1 MEVGMDR
8 HQAQGGVSLRI
19 REGMKMKANG
29 LASALARSAS
39 GVALATCLTFSG
51 AAFAQAQSG
60 SDATNAQPTT
70 APGTTADPSTDAGQ
84 LNNPQTG
91 AGSESSSTG
100 QDDTTGGDIVV
111 TGIRASLE
119 RSIAIKRNSTGIVD
133 AISAEDI
140 GKFPDTNLAESLQRI
155 TGVSINR
162 TNGEGALVT
171 VRGFGPSYNLV
182 TLNGRQLATANV
194 QVVGGDQNSD
204 SAQGSSR
211 SFDFSNLA
219 SEGVRTL
226 EVYKTG
232 RASIP
237 SGGIGATI
245 NVVTRRPLDGSSGL
259 NGLSGSLGIKGVYDT
274 STEDCL
280 DCGAKVTPEL
290 SGLVTW
296 ADPSNRFGVT
306 LFGSYQKRNF
316 TSISATS
323 NDWNIIPYSTFLT
336 GGFVKA
342 DGTTQI
348 ANAPA
353 DPNQL
358 VAIPN
363 DSRYHYAEGS
373 RERINGQGTIQFRPI
388 ETLTLTADA
397 LFAQN
402 TQKEVRSDLSNW
414 FSRPFDEVRF
424 DGNAP
429 VATAI
434 YLHETINGAKDE
446 GFEAQNRGQRSRIQ
460 DYGLNAKWDIA
471 ENFSLNLDGHYSR
484 AWSRPNN
491 PNGKSSTL
499 VGIGANVVSAHSV
512 DYSGKIPVQ
521 DITLSGPLTLAQ
533 VGSQIGRTYASTQDQ
548 RVKEVRADFGWDL
561 GGGSRVDFGGNWRD
575 TRMRQTRV
583 STQQTLG
590 DWGINNP
597 GDIERLAP
605 GSLFPFCLVC
615 KFKSFNPGDDPNSR
629 LAYRGNA
636 ADIYSILSP
645 YYSDLGNAVG
655 TTGNENNLVREK
667 IWAVYA
673 QVTWKGEIGNAPAA
687 LVGGLRYEH
696 TKSRSTSLVAVP
708 AAINW
713 VSDNDFTVVIS
724 NLNSFLTDGGSYDN
738 FLPAVDFQVELKP
751 NLMGRVSY
759 SKTIARPEYGN
770 LFTSTGVGGP
780 PRPIANGGVA
790 TGSTGNARLIPLES
804 DNYDASIEWYYKPD
818 SYVSLGVFDKRVR
831 NFIGNGQ
838 FRSPL
843 FDLRDPSSGA
853 PGTRS
858 GDAKAALQALG
869 ADQSDVNLFVLT
881 ALIDQTGSVG
891 AATAA
896 FQANYN
902 TTTRSLNDDFVK
914 LINNTRDVTANASD
928 VLYEFQVTQPV
939 NNRQAEI
946 YGLEVAGQHFFG
958 DTGFGIGAAYTLVR
972 GDVGFNIGAS
982 PSEDQFALLGLSDTF
997 NATLIYE
1004 KGGLSAR
1011 FAYNWRDKFLSGIN
1025 RGASRNPEFTK
1036 PFGQLDMNISYD
1048 ITPSLA
1054 VSFEG
1059 INLTQED
1066 LRTYARDKSELWFAQ
1081 ELRRRFLLGAR
1092 YRF

>member
-1 MEVGMDR
+1 M
-8 HQAQGGVSLRI
+8 
-19 REGMKMKANG
+19 MKAKG

-39 GVALATCLTFSG
+39 GVALATCLSVSG
-51 AAFAQAQSG
+51 AAFAQTQSG
-60 SDATNAQPTT
+60 AEATNAQPTT
-70 APGTTADPSTDAGQ
+70 APGTTADPATDAGQ
-84 LNNPQTG
+84 LNTPQ
-91 AGSESSSTG
+91 AAPGSESSSAD
-100 QDDTTGGDIVV
+100 QDAASGGDIVV

-162 TNGEGALVT
+162 TNGEGSLVT

-237 SGGIGATI
+237 TGGIGATI
-245 NVVTRRPLDGSSGL
+245 NVVTRRPLDGKGGL
-259 NGLSGSLGIKGVYDT
+259 TGSIGAKALYDT
-274 STEDCL
+274 STDGCL
-280 DCGAKVTPEL
+280 DCGSKVTPEL
-290 SGLVTW
+290 SGVVSW
-296 ADPSNRFGVT
+296 ADPTNRFGVS

-323 NDWNIIPYSTFLT
+323 NDWNIIPYSTFLS

-342 DGTTQI
+342 DGSTQI
-348 ANAPA
+348 TGAPS
-353 DPNQL
+353 DPDQL

-373 RERINGQGTIQFRPI
+373 RERINGQAVAQFRPI
-388 ETLTLTADA
+388 ETVTLTADA

-402 TQKEVRSDLSNW
+402 TQKEIRSDMSNW

-424 DGNAP
+424 DGNP
-429 VATAI
+429 TVATAT
-434 YLHETINGAKDE
+434 YLHETINGAKDV
-446 GFEAQNRGQRSRIQ
+446 GFEAQNRGQKSRIQ
-460 DYGLNAKWDIA
+460 DYGLNGKWEIA
-471 ENFSLNLDGHYSR
+471 DNFSLNVDGHYSK
-484 AWSRPNN
+484 AWSRPDN
-491 PNGKSSTL
+491 PNGNSSTL
-499 VGIGANVVSAHSV
+499 VGIGANVVTEHSV

-521 DITLSGPLTLAQ
+521 DITLNGPLTLDE
-533 VGSQIGRTYASTQDQ
+533 VGSQMGRTYASSQTQ
-548 RVKEVRADFGWDL
+548 RVKELRADFGWDL
-561 GGGSRVDFGGNWRD
+561 GGGSRVDFGGNYRD

-583 STQQTLG
+583 ATQQTLG
-590 DWGINNP
+590 DWGITSP

-605 GSLFPFCLVC
+605 GALQAFCLVC
-615 KFKSFNPGDDPNSR
+615 KFNAYNPGNDPDSQT
-629 LAYRGNA
+629 AYRGDA
-636 ADIYSILSP
+636 ANIYSILSS
-645 YYSDLGNAVG
+645 YYAGEGNAVG
-655 TTGNENNLVREK
+655 TTSNEDNRVREK
-667 IWAVYA
+667 IWSLYA
-673 QVTWKGEIGNAPAA
+673 QVTWKGDIGNSPAT

-696 TKSRSTSLVAVP
+696 TDSKSTSLVAVP

-724 NLNSFLTDGGSYDN
+724 DENSFLTDGGSYDN
-738 FLPAVDFQVELKP
+738 FLPSIDFQVELRP
-751 NLMGRVSY
+751 DVIGRVSY
-759 SKTIARPEYGN
+759 SKTIARPEYGS
-770 LFTSTGVGGP
+770 LFTSTTVGGP

-804 DNYDASIEWYYKPD
+804 DNFDASIEWYYKPD

-838 FRSPL
+838 FTSEL
-843 FDLRDPSSGA
+843 FGLRDPSSGA
-853 PGTRS
+853 EGTRS
-858 GDAKAALQALG
+858 GQARAALQSLG
-869 ADQSDVNLFVLT
+869 ADQSDVNLFALT
-881 ALIDQTGSVG
+881 ALIDQTGSVA

-902 TTTRSLNDDFVK
+902 TTTGSLNDDFVK
-914 LINNTRDVTANASD
+914 QINSTRDVVANGTD
-928 VLYEFQVTQPV
+928 VLYQFQVTQPV
-939 NNRQAEI
+939 NNRDAEI

-958 DTGFGIGAAYTLVR
+958 STGFGIGAAYTLVR

-982 PSEDQFALLGLSDTF
+982 PSQDQFALLGLSDTF
-997 NATLIYE
+997 NATLIYD
-1004 KGGLSAR
+1004 KNGLSAR
-1011 FAYNWRDKFLSGIN
+1011 VAYNWRDKFLSGIN
-1025 RGASRNPEFTK
+1025 RQGSRNPEFTK
-1036 PFGQLDMNISYD
+1036 PFGQLDLNISYD
-1048 ITPSLA
+1048 ITPNFA

-1059 INLTQED
+1059 INLTEQK
-1066 LRTYARDKSELWFAQ
+1066 LRTYARDEAQLWFAQ
-1081 ELRRRFLLGAR
+1081 ELQRRFLLGG
-1092 YRF
+1092 RFRF